1 MKRIND
7 TVKRRKYCFAIV
19 FLLFSSN
26 LFAQSADHIRQVVD
40 QVADQII
47 QSTSYGFVNKK
58 TGEQYASV
66 QGIPD
71 TANIKSENRYTTWY
85 YPYGVLAT
93 GMVHA
98 GEIFHEQKLISYA
111 SHNYQFIFNNL
122 DYFKRKYEK
131 GERKVEYS
139 GLFRMKYLDDCGA
152 LGSGLADVYMADS
165 NTVDKNK
172 FRNYIYRAG
181 RYILNGGEAT
191 LSDGTFCRPRPRKM
205 TIWGDD
211 LYMGVS
217 LLARMGK
224 ITHQKK
230 YFDEAIKQVI
240 NFNKYL
246 YDDRTGLFFHCWYS
260 DIKMNGV
267 AHWGRA
273 NGWIMFAQVALLN
286 NLPENYPGRKE
297 LIHLL
302 LRQIVGISRYQ
313 DSSGLWHQLLD
324 KPASFLETSCT
335 AMFVYSIARAVNEGW
350 IPKAY
355 LKVAEKGWQGLETK
369 ITGQGTVENVCI
381 GTNVSPYIAY
391 YYNRPHPTDDP
402 HALGPVLLAGSELYR
417 AVSNEENR

>member
-1 MKRIND
+1 MRS
-7 TVKRRKYCFAIV
+7 YCLAIA
-19 FLLFSSN
+19 FLLFSSG
-26 LFAQSADHIRQVVD
+26 LFAQSADSIRQVVNK
-40 QVADQII
+40 VANHVMQN
-47 QSTSYGFVNKK
+47 TSYGFVNTK
-58 TGEQYASV
+58 TGERYTSV

-71 TANIKSENRYTTWY
+71 TANLKSESRYTTWF

-98 GEIFHEQKLISYA
+98 GEMFHEPKLIHYA
-111 SHNYQFIFNNL
+111 LHNYEFIFDNL
-122 DYFKRKYEK
+122 DYFKEKYDA
-131 GERKVEYS
+131 GEHRVEYS

-152 LGSGLADVYMADS
+152 LGSGLADVCMADS
-165 NTVDKNK
+165 GSADRNK
-172 FRNYIYRAG
+172 FRDYIDRAG
-181 RYILNGGEAT
+181 RYILKGGEAV
-191 LSDGTFCRPRPRKM
+191 LPDGTFCRPRPRKM

-224 ITHQKK
+224 ITHHKE
-230 YFDEAIKQVI
+230 YFDEAVKQVL

-273 NGWIMFAQVALLN
+273 NGWVMFAQVALLN
-286 NLPENYPGRKE
+286 NLPENYPGREE

-302 LRQIVGISRYQ
+302 LRQIVGVSRYQ

-324 KPASFLETSCT
+324 RPSSFPETSCT

-350 IPKAY
+350 IPKVY
-355 LKVAEKGWQGLETK
+355 LKIAGKGWQGLETK
-369 ITGQGTVENVCI
+369 IAGDGTVEDVCI
-381 GTNVSPYIAY
+381 GTNVSPDIAY
-391 YYNRPHPTDDP
+391 YYDRPHPADDP
-402 HALGPVLLAGSELYR
+402 HALGPVLLAGSELYK
-417 AVSNEENR
+417 AVSSGEKR